1 MRIPFNTFYK
11 SVEWVN
17 INVFFSLEQFLISHD
32 KMKIIYE
39 EQQEIYIQ
47 IDVSNR

>member
-17 INVFFSLEQFLISHD
+17 INVFFSLEQLHD